1 MTAPQ
6 RRVGLH
12 RDVLFELDT
21 LTRIKASAAW
31 LEAHLPD
38 LHDLAYAPNSRGS
51 DHDRIQTSGER
62 DLSDDLGRPARH
74 AWHTIHQALKA
85 ALLEVQRAEYACGEQ
100 FTAGTLPDADRPG
113 RDTSMPPR
121 LRRQVHQA
129 AARRKARGEW
139 TPTPL
144 TGTDHP

>member
-6 RRVGLH
+6 RRIGLH

-21 LTRIKASAAW
+21 ITRIKASVTW

-38 LHDLAYAPNSRGS
+38 LHDLAYAPSSGTGE
-51 DHDRIQTSGER
+51 DRVQTSGER

-74 AWHTIHQALKA
+74 AWHNVHTALKS
-85 ALLEVQRAEYACGEQ
+85 ALLEVQRAEYATGEQ
-100 FTAGTLPDADRPG
+100 FTAGQLPEQDRPG
-113 RDTSMPPR
+113 RDTTMP
-121 LRRQVHQA
+121 RRIAREVHQA

>member
-12 RDVLFELDT
+12 RDVQFELDT

-38 LHDLAYAPNSRGS
+38 LHDLAYAPNSGGGE
-51 DHDRIQTSGER
+51 DRVQTSGER

-74 AWHTIHQALKA
+74 AWHNVHTALKA
-85 ALLEVQRAEYACGEQ
+85 AILEVQRAEYATGEQ
-100 FTAGTLPDADRPG
+100 FTAGQLPEQDRPG
-113 RDTSMPPR
+113 RDTTMP
-121 LRRQVHQA
+121 RRIAAQVHQA
-129 AARRKARGEW
+129 AARRKQRGEGG
-139 TPTPL
+139 PQPL
-144 TGTDHP
+144 KEIR